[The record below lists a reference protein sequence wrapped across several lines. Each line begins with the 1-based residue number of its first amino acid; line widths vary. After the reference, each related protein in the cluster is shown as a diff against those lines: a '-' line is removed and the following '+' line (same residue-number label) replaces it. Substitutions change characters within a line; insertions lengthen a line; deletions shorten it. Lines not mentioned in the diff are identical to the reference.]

1 MKLNTTWGEL
11 IVVAVA
17 AIITLLVSIRVTVI
31 VLAALRLPLLDRTTA
46 HDGHLSS
53 QAVLFRFR
61 NLIFSALKVPQT
73 EASSWVSN
81 GSHKEIRAH
90 PGPKGKFP
98 VSRPGYLP
106 SKSPSSSL
114 VLGILCAHG
123 GASRTVG
130 ARLAKSANSMKRA
143 E

>member
-31 VLAALRLPLLDRTTA
+31 VLAALRLPVLDRTTA

-61 NLIFSALKVPQT
+61 NLIFSALNVPQT
-73 EASSWVSN
+73 EASSWVSAVSN

-98 VSRPGYLP
+98 VSRPGCLP

-123 GASRTVG
+123 GTSQTVG
-130 ARLAKSANSMKRA
+130 STTR
-143 E
+143 